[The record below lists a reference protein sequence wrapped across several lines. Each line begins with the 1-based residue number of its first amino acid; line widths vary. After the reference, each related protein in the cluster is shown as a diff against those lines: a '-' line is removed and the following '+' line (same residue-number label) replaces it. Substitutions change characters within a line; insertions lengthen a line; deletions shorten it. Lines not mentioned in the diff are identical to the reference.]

1 MLSIQY
7 GLWNTILDKG
17 KEYMTIDSHH
27 ISIVLVSFGII
38 IASVGTQIVDRMYP
52 ILPGAIIMTL
62 ICLISLQFYR
72 QDFSIYYLLSYII
85 LSTFYRVFLY
95 MYPASF
101 TGADS
106 DKFAFY
112 IERLITT
119 GSLSSI
125 QMGFYQ
131 DAPTYLITGQIFTI
145 ITGGNT
151 RIGLAFIPIL
161 VGIMFPLTSF
171 LLARYLPLPN
181 PTQVSYLAAAITI
194 LDPVSVILTKNP
206 IAQSLA
212 VILGLTA
219 ILSLVFYIHH
229 KQRLFFGIAFFCLGI
244 ILWTHKFAPYSIT
257 VAFLFAAGA
266 SLLYSPGR
274 LLSSSDK
281 VFAVSAFI
289 MAVGIYVQGIITGLD
304 SKIVGRL
311 VFVSQLG
318 TDIPSEPLVT
328 SVAEPTIQSKA
339 LLIGLNAGYQAPMF
353 ALAGIAWFG
362 LLWRNYDCPV
372 TWFILSLVALGTG
385 LSISSYFGIVSFNS
399 VRPLLLI
406 IPFLSILIASTIV
419 FLATTSSLP
428 VPTIRIALAIVL
440 LITLLSGQA
449 ISLQASSDS
458 TLQERTYLTEPELS
472 AKTWGDGHA
481 HKPIITDDF
490 YAKELPPSQLRVYAQ
505 RESQPP
511 SHYQGATRE
520 ILSGKVAQGST
531 CTVAL
536 RLNADQYSYQRPWTL
551 THPITTGFEDHHL
564 VYSSG
569 SHGTYFYNDP
579 NCEGNT

>member
-1 MLSIQY
+1 
-7 GLWNTILDKG
+7 
-17 KEYMTIDSHH
+17 MTIDSHRLP
-27 ISIVLVSFGII
+27 IALVSFGII
-38 IASVGTQIVDRMYP
+38 IASVGTQIVGRMYP
-52 ILPGAIIMTL
+52 MLPGAVIITL
-62 ICLISLQFYR
+62 ICLMSIQFYR
-72 QDFSIYYLLSYII
+72 QDFSIGYLLSYIT
-85 LSTFYRVFLY
+85 LSVFYRVFLY
-95 MYPASF
+95 IYPSSF

-131 DAPTYLITGQIFTI
+131 DAPAYLIMGQISTI

-151 RIGLAFIPIL
+151 RVGLVFIPIL
-161 VGIMFPLTSF
+161 VGIIFPLIAF
-171 LLARYLPLPN
+171 LLTRYLPVPN
-181 PTQVSYLAAAITI
+181 PIQVSYLAAAITI
-194 LDPVSVILTKNP
+194 LDPVSVLLTKNP

-219 ILSLVFYIHH
+219 ILSLVFYIRYR
-229 KQRLFFGIAFFCLGI
+229 KRLFFGLTLLCLGI

-257 VAFLFAAGA
+257 VAFIFAASAGV
-266 SLLYSPGR
+266 LYSPGR

-281 VFAVSAFI
+281 VFVVFALI
-289 MAVGIYVQGIITGLD
+289 MAVGIYVQGIVTGLD
-304 SKIVGRL
+304 YRVIGRL
-311 VFVSQLG
+311 MFLSQIDS
-318 TDIPSEPLVT
+318 DIPSEPLVT
-328 SVAEPTIQSKA
+328 SVAEPTIQSRV

-362 LLWRNYDCPV
+362 LLWRSYDRPV
-372 TWFILSLVALGTG
+372 TWFVLSLVALGTG
-385 LSISSYFGIVSFNS
+385 LSISSYFGVVSFNS

-406 IPFLSILIASTIV
+406 IPLLAILIASTIV

-428 VPTIRIALAIVL
+428 VPTMRIALAIVL
-440 LITLLSGQA
+440 LITLLGGQA

-458 TLQERTYLTEPELS
+458 TLQERTYLIEPELS
-472 AKTWGDGHA
+472 AKTWGDIHA
-481 HKPIITDDF
+481 PKPIITDDF
-490 YAKELPPSQLRVYAQ
+490 YAKELPPSYLKVYAQ
-505 RESQPP
+505 HESQPP
-511 SHYQGATRE
+511 SYYQGATRE
-520 ILSGKVAQGST
+520 ILSGKVAQEST

-536 RLNADQYSYQRPWTL
+536 RPNAHQYSYQRPWRL

-569 SHGTYFYNDP
+569 PHGAYFYTDP
-579 NCEGNT
+579 NCEGNS